1 MSTRRHPRQA
11 AVVTVCAALSG
22 CGNLSGLDGTSSYAC
37 KAPDGVHCES
47 VSGTYYNALQSNLP
61 SQRKLPSSE
70 SLPSAPPASLLPRRP
85 AVNTSASA
93 QTAAPLEAP
102 AALRSSPRVLRL
114 WIKPWEDADH
124 DLNGESMVY
133 VQVDEGRWLLE
144 HVQEQARAPYLPTRL
159 RTPGDPA
166 SAKAATASSPVPV
179 PPTGSGLPV
188 GGGAIAAK
196 QGSPGEEAAAALQ
209 AIRTLQPGSTTAV
222 NH

>member
-1 MSTRRHPRQA
+1 MKTRRNPLQA
-11 AVVTVCAALSG
+11 AVVTVGVALSG
-22 CGNLSGLDGTSSYAC
+22 CGNLTGLDGTSSYAC

-70 SLPSAPPASLLPRRP
+70 SSPSAPPASLLPRRP
-85 AVNTSASA
+85 AVNTSAST

-102 AALRSSPRVLRL
+102 AALRSNPRVLRL

-144 HVQEQARAPYLPTRL
+144 HIQEQARAPYLPTRL
-159 RTPGDPA
+159 RTPGGSDG
-166 SAKAATASSPVPV
+166 AKAAAAGSPVP
-179 PPTGSGLPV
+179 PMGSGLPL
-188 GGGAIAAK
+188 GGGSIAAK
-196 QGSPGEEAAAALQ
+196 QGSPSEEAAAALQ